1 MSRKRTERPS
11 GSPYIT
17 PEGAQMLSKELDHLW
32 NVDRPKVAEAVRIA
46 AAQGDRSENADYQ
59 YGKRRLSEI
68 DRRVEFLDKRL
79 KEVTIVDPDTGR
91 GEAGKVCF
99 GAWMRLEDPDGN
111 QTIYRIVGPDEFD
124 VSKGYISMDS
134 PVGRA
139 LLGREQ
145 GSEVVV
151 KRPKGTVEYVI
162 LEVSRS
168 PLR

>member
-1 MSRKRTERPS
+1 
-11 GSPYIT
+11 
-17 PEGAQMLSKELDHLW
+17 
-32 NVDRPKVAEAVRIA
+32 
-46 AAQGDRSENADYQ
+46 
-59 YGKRRLSEI
+59 
-68 DRRVEFLDKRL
+68 
-79 KEVTIVDPDTGR
+79 
-91 GEAGKVCF
+91 
-99 GAWMRLEDPDGN
+99 MRLEDPEGN

-151 KRPKGTVEYVI
+151 KRPKGAVEYVI
-162 LEVSRS
+162 VEVSRS

>member
-1 MSRKRTERPS
+1 MSRKRTERPPN
-11 GSPYIT
+11 SPYIT
-17 PEGAQMLSKELDHLW
+17 PEGARMLSKEFDHLW

-68 DRRVEFLDKRL
+68 DSRVEFLDKRL
-79 KEVTIVDPDTGR
+79 KEVTIVDPDTVH

-99 GAWMRLEDPDGN
+99 GAWMRLEDPEGK

-151 KRPKGTVEYVI
+151 KRPKGAVEYVI
-162 LEVSRS
+162 VEVSRS

>member
-1 MSRKRTERPS
+1 
-11 GSPYIT
+11 
-17 PEGAQMLSKELDHLW
+17 MLSEEFDHLW

-79 KEVTIVDPDTGR
+79 KEVTIVDPDTVH

-99 GAWMRLEDPDGN
+99 GAWMRLEDPEGK

-151 KRPKGTVEYVI
+151 KRPKGAVEYVI
-162 LEVSRS
+162 VEVSRS